1 MSANAFLTA
10 LQETLRKEG
19 RLADHKS
26 DRGGITDYG
35 ISLRFLKGLPLIDG
49 DITGDG
55 HVNEEDVKALTPADV
70 AKLYRKH
77 FWDYYRLD
85 EIQHDRIAVKAF
97 DLLVNMRSVSAVKI
111 IQRALR
117 ACNKPVLEDGGLGSN
132 TIGTINS
139 IQDELRLLA
148 AIRSESYGHYRLIIA
163 ADPTQATFHD
173 GWKNRAYS

>member
-19 RLADHKS
+19 RLADHRA
-26 DRGGITDYG
+26 DRGGVTDYG
-35 ISLRFLKGLPLIDG
+35 ISLRFLKTLPLIDA

-55 HVNEEDVKALTPADV
+55 HVNEQDIKALTPADV

-117 ACNKPVLEDGGLGSN
+117 ACNTPLTEDGVLGSK
-132 TIGTINS
+132 TIAAING
-139 IQDELRLLA
+139 IRDQLNPLA
-148 AIRSESYGHYRLIIA
+148 AMRSESYGHYRLIIA
-163 ADPTQATFHD
+163 ADPTQAVFHD

>member
-35 ISLRFLKGLPLIDG
+35 ISLRFLKGLPIIDG

-55 HVNEEDVKALTPADV
+55 HVNEEDIKALTPSDV

-85 EIQHDRIAVKAF
+85 EIHHERIAVKAF

-117 ACNKPVLEDGGLGSN
+117 ACNTPLTEDGVLGSK
-132 TIGTINS
+132 TIAAING
-139 IQDELRLLA
+139 IRDQLNPLA
-148 AIRSESYGHYRLIIA
+148 AMRSESYGHYRLIIA
-163 ADPTQATFHD
+163 ADPTQAVFHD

>member
-1 MSANAFLTA
+1 MSANVFLHA
-10 LQETLRKEG
+10 LQETLQKEG
-19 RLADHKS
+19 RLSANS
-26 DRGGITDYG
+26 ADRGGVTDYG
-35 ISLRFLKGLPLIDG
+35 ISLRFLKTLPLIDA

-55 HVNEEDVKALTPADV
+55 HVTEADIHALTPSDV

-85 EIQHDRIAVKAF
+85 EIRHPRIAVKAF

-111 IQRALR
+111 SQRALR
-117 ACNKPVLEDGGLGSN
+117 ACGKPVLEDGGLGSR
-132 TIGTINS
+132 TFAAINE

-148 AIRSESYGHYRLIIA
+148 AMRSEAFGLYQLIVA
-163 ADPTQATFHD
+163 KDATQAGFLN